1 MNRTGLLWLIL
12 ACAVG
17 VLLWQRDP
25 LNLREADEGATTAD
39 IIVTGGR
46 TDSLAVDESLQRS
59 IEIQLIESQLLGR
72 DDLVRAKLQRLDVIN
87 PDAQSAYVYRVWLA
101 VRDGNVEDAER
112 MLSELK
118 ARFGE
123 TQTFLQL
130 TDYLALHS
138 YKKSAM
144 QQVTLLAKTG
154 RVKEAAQQLIQLY
167 PRGFVLLSSELEYL
181 QILARVDG
189 KRPVV
194 IRRLRALNDKYPNVA
209 PLRLALADQLLS
221 QNPGSQAG
229 QRILRD
235 LLDDPSLAQQ
245 AVQRWLAAL
254 AEQPIGPSRI
264 RTHTLLAERFPDN
277 IAAVQAKAL
286 ALEMRQEER
295 RLMRDPHY
303 RARSQGLALLEAGKL
318 IGAERKLRYA
328 LNGRP
333 NDPEVLGGL
342 GLVYLRRGEHQQA
355 LSYFRDAERVNR
367 DPDQQ
372 SRWRSLIDTAAY
384 WRALRR
390 GEALLEAGQ
399 FASARKAFYDA
410 LAIEGSEVEPLIG
423 LAELARREGD
433 FSGADAFYRQALSHE
448 ADNQDALWGRIQ
460 LHRQWR
466 GPRQAEQVYWRYS
479 AAQRARVAPLRRAW
493 LREQS
498 VEQLARARESGDRAA
513 VSSALEELLRYPPLS
528 PWQRLDAAEAMIEL
542 GDSERAD
549 QYMAKTPGV
558 SGDAEGV
565 FAYALYLSARGRPG
579 LAIEQ
584 LRSIPRARRSNAM
597 RSNLLR
603 LEFAQAVAGLPV
615 DDRQGRLQSLQAL
628 EERYRDDADTQLS
641 LAEMWWQEGEEERAR
656 GLIEPLLPMSSQSI
670 ERQQRVALLW
680 LEMGDLNAFERWY
693 RPLRTEANANGLSDA
708 ELEALSAR
716 YAMAKGQYFAERD
729 KAILARRYYRDA
741 ADIRGEHRP
750 QALLALLSLSGKSGD
765 QRAFAQHQQALFSM
779 RAQLTGEQVLEAAT
793 LQSQYGKQAL
803 SEQWL
808 ALLPKRGDVS
818 DQQLR
823 TAMQQAI
830 AAKDWSAAQRYA
842 YAALQRAQGQ
852 PVDAALSEDAR
863 RQLYDN
869 ADREYWLGSS
879 VVAAIDE
886 LRERQSGYIKA
897 GIDLTERRS
906 GTGLQQIPI
915 ELRWPFP
922 RYDGHALLR
931 VDRVSIDSGKV
942 DYLDPDGNTPPGITR
957 IPFEESASG
966 TAVGVGWQARNWQV
980 DIGTTPLGF
989 TKQDWV
995 GGASIRGKLGK
1006 FGWSAT
1012 ASRRPETGTALSY
1025 AGMTVPSGA
1034 TGAGKEWGGVLR
1046 SGIKFGL
1053 NYDQGGRYGYWS
1065 SAQVH
1070 QLHGDD
1076 VADNQRL
1083 GLLGGVYRRIIAE
1096 ENRNLRIGLNAM
1108 WLSYDKNL
1116 SEYSLQHGAYYSPQQ
1131 YVSLS
1136 IPVRYFGRVGEHWS
1150 YLLGGAVSFSQS
1162 DEDPLYELAT
1172 GGGAGGGPGYF
1183 LEAAIERRV
1192 SRHWYIGLAADI
1204 YRADFYEP
1212 NHASLYVKYQF
1223 DDRWQPIYTP
1233 PEPPIPYSDFD

>member
-1 MNRTGLLWLIL
+1 MNRIGLLWLIL
-12 ACAVG
+12 ACVVG

-25 LNLREADEGATTAD
+25 LKLREADESATTAD
-39 IIVTGGR
+39 IIVTAGR
-46 TDSLAVDESLQRS
+46 TDSPTVGESLQKN

-72 DDLVRAKLQRLDVIN
+72 DDLVRAKLQRLDIIN
-87 PDAQSAYVYRVWLA
+87 PDARNAYVYRVWLA
-101 VRDGNVEDAER
+101 IHDGNVEDAER
-112 MLSELK
+112 ILSEFK

-130 TDYLALHS
+130 NDYLALHS
-138 YKKSAM
+138 YKKSSM

-189 KRPVV
+189 KRPVA
-194 IRRLRALNDKYPNVA
+194 IRRLRDLNDQYPNVA

-221 QNPGSQAG
+221 QNPDSQAG
-229 QRILRD
+229 QRILSD

-245 AVQRWLAAL
+245 AVQRWLVAL
-254 AEQPIGPSRI
+254 AEQPLGPSRI

-303 RARSQGLALLEAGKL
+303 RARSQGLALLEAGNL
-318 IGAERKLRYA
+318 GGAERKLRYA

-333 NDPEVLGGL
+333 KDPEVLGGL

-355 LSYFRDAERVNR
+355 LNYFRDAERVNR

-372 SRWRSLIDTAAY
+372 SRWRALIDTAAY

-390 GEALLEAGQ
+390 GEALLERGQ
-399 FASARKAFYDA
+399 YASARKAFYEA
-410 LAIEGSEVEPLIG
+410 LSIQSAEVEPLIG
-423 LAELARREGD
+423 LADLSRGEGD
-433 FSGADAFYRQALSHE
+433 FAAADTFYRQALSQE
-448 ADNQDALWGRIQ
+448 PLNTDALWGRIQ

-466 GPRQAEQVYWRYS
+466 GHDQAEQLYRRY
-479 AAQRARVAPLRRAW
+479 
-493 LREQS
+493 S
-498 VEQLARARESGDRAA
+498 VEQQASVAELRTAWRRQQSAELLAQARASGDPVALA
-513 VSSALEELLRYPPLS
+513 SALDALLEYPPLS
-528 PWQRLDAAEAMIEL
+528 PWQRLDAAQAMVEL
-542 GDSERAD
+542 GDSGRAD
-549 QYMAKTPGV
+549 QYMAQTPRV
-558 SGDAEGV
+558 TGDAEGI
-565 FAYALYLSARGRPG
+565 FAYALYLSSRGQR
-579 LAIEQ
+579 AQAVEQ
-584 LRSIPRARRSNAM
+584 LRSIPKARRSDAM

-603 LEFAQAVAGLPV
+603 MEFEQAVAGLPS
-615 DDRQGRLQSLQAL
+615 DDRQNRLQQLQDL
-628 EERYRDDADTQLS
+628 EDQYKDSPDTRLS
-641 LAEMWWQEGEEERAR
+641 LAQMWWREGEEGRAR
-656 GLIEPLLPMSSQSI
+656 ELIQSLLPLASQSAD
-670 ERQQRVALLW
+670 RQQGVAELW
-680 LEMGDLNAFERWY
+680 LEMGELKAFERWY
-693 RPLRTEANANGLSDA
+693 RPMRAKANRSGVDGQQLDA
-708 ELEALSAR
+708 LAAR
-716 YAMAKGQYFAERD
+716 YAMAKGQYFAEREEEV
-729 KAILARRYYRDA
+729 LARRYYREA
-741 ADIRGEHRP
+741 ADIRGEHRAE
-750 QALLALLSLSGKSGD
+750 ALLALMSLSGKSAD
-765 QRAFAQHQQALFSM
+765 TSAFAQHHQMLFAM
-779 RAQLTGEQVLEAAT
+779 RAELSAEQVLQAAAINT
-793 LQSQYGKQAL
+793 QYGKAKA
-803 SEQWL
+803 SKQWL

-852 PVDAALSEDAR
+852 PVDTALSEDAR
-863 RQLYDN
+863 RQLYDS

-906 GTGLQQIPI
+906 GTALQQIPI

-922 RYDGHALLR
+922 RYDGHAILR
-931 VDRVSIDSGKV
+931 VDRVSIDSGQV
-942 DYLDPDGNTPPGITR
+942 DYLDPDGNTPPNITR
-957 IPFEESASG
+957 IPFDESASG
-966 TAVGVGWQARNWQV
+966 TAVGLGWQARNWQA

-989 TKQDWV
+989 TKENWV
-995 GGASIRGKLGK
+995 GGVSVKGKLGK

-1034 TGAGKEWGGVLR
+1034 TESGKEWGGVLR
-1046 SGIKFGL
+1046 SGIKLGL

-1065 SAQVH
+1065 SAQIH

-1076 VADNQRL
+1076 VADNRRL

-1136 IPVRYFGRVGEHWS
+1136 IPVRYFGRIGEHWS

>member
-1 MNRTGLLWLIL
+1 MNRIGLLWLIL
-12 ACAVG
+12 ACVVG

-25 LNLREADEGATTAD
+25 LKLREADESATTAD
-39 IIVTGGR
+39 IIVTAGR
-46 TDSLAVDESLQRS
+46 TDSPTVGESLQKS

-72 DDLVRAKLQRLDVIN
+72 DDLVRAKLQRLDIIN
-87 PDAQSAYVYRVWLA
+87 PDARNAYVYRVWLA
-101 VRDGNVEDAER
+101 IHDGNVEDAER
-112 MLSELK
+112 ILSEFK

-130 TDYLALHS
+130 NDYLALHS
-138 YKKSAM
+138 YKKSSM

-189 KRPVV
+189 KRPVA
-194 IRRLRALNDKYPNVA
+194 IRRLRDLNDQYPNVA

-221 QNPGSQAG
+221 QNPDSQAG
-229 QRILRD
+229 QRILSD

-254 AEQPIGPSRI
+254 AEQPLGPSRI

-303 RARSQGLALLEAGKL
+303 RARSQGLALLEAGNL
-318 IGAERKLRYA
+318 GGAERKLRYA

-355 LSYFRDAERVNR
+355 LNYFRDAERVNR

-372 SRWRSLIDTAAY
+372 SRWRALIDTAAY

-390 GEALLEAGQ
+390 GEALLERGQ
-399 FASARKAFYDA
+399 YASARKAFYEA
-410 LAIEGSEVEPLIG
+410 LSIQSAEVEPLIG
-423 LAELARREGD
+423 LADLSRGEGD
-433 FSGADAFYRQALSHE
+433 FAAADTFYRQALSQE
-448 ADNQDALWGRIQ
+448 PLNTDALWGRIQ

-466 GPRQAEQVYWRYS
+466 GHDQAEQLYRRY
-479 AAQRARVAPLRRAW
+479 
-493 LREQS
+493 S
-498 VEQLARARESGDRAA
+498 VEQQASVAELRTAWRRQQSAELLAQARASGDPVALA
-513 VSSALEELLRYPPLS
+513 SALDALLEYPPLS
-528 PWQRLDAAEAMIEL
+528 PWQRLDAAQAMVEL
-542 GDSERAD
+542 GDSGRAD
-549 QYMAKTPGV
+549 QYMAQTPRV
-558 SGDAEGV
+558 SGDAEGI
-565 FAYALYLSARGRPG
+565 FAYALYLSSRGQR
-579 LAIEQ
+579 AQAVEQ
-584 LRSIPRARRSNAM
+584 LRSIPKARRSDAM

-603 LEFAQAVAGLPV
+603 MEFEQAVAGLPS
-615 DDRQGRLQSLQAL
+615 DDRQNRLQQLQDL
-628 EERYRDDADTQLS
+628 EDQYKDSPDTRLS
-641 LAEMWWQEGEEERAR
+641 LAQMWWREGEEGRAR
-656 GLIEPLLPMSSQSI
+656 ELIQSLLPLASQSAD
-670 ERQQRVALLW
+670 RQQGVAELW
-680 LEMGDLNAFERWY
+680 LEMGELKAFERWY
-693 RPLRTEANANGLSDA
+693 RPMRAKANRSGVDGQQLDA
-708 ELEALSAR
+708 LAAR
-716 YAMAKGQYFAERD
+716 YAMAKGQYFAERE
-729 KAILARRYYRDA
+729 KEVLARRYYREA
-741 ADIRGEHRP
+741 ADIRGEHRAE
-750 QALLALLSLSGKSGD
+750 ALLALMSLSGKSAD
-765 QRAFAQHQQALFSM
+765 TSAFAQHHQMLFAM
-779 RAQLTGEQVLEAAT
+779 RAELSAEQVLQAAAINT
-793 LQSQYGKQAL
+793 QYGKAKA
-803 SEQWL
+803 SKQWL

-852 PVDAALSEDAR
+852 PVDTALSEDAR
-863 RQLYDN
+863 RQLYDS

-906 GTGLQQIPI
+906 GTALQQIPI

-922 RYDGHALLR
+922 RYDGHAILR
-931 VDRVSIDSGKV
+931 VDRVSIDSGQV
-942 DYLDPDGNTPPGITR
+942 DYLDPDGNTPPNITR
-957 IPFEESASG
+957 IPFDESASG
-966 TAVGVGWQARNWQV
+966 TAVGLGWQARNWQA

-989 TKQDWV
+989 TKENWV
-995 GGASIRGKLGK
+995 GGVSARGKLGK

-1034 TGAGKEWGGVLR
+1034 TESGKEWGGVLR
-1046 SGIKFGL
+1046 SGLKFGL
-1053 NYDQGGRYGYWS
+1053 SYDQGGRYGYWS
-1065 SAQVH
+1065 SAQIH

-1076 VADNQRL
+1076 VADNRRL

-1136 IPVRYFGRVGEHWS
+1136 IPVRYFGRIGEHWS

-1223 DDRWQPIYTP
+1223 DDRWQPMYTP

>member
-1 MNRTGLLWLIL
+1 MNRIGLLWLIL
-12 ACAVG
+12 ACVVG

-25 LNLREADEGATTAD
+25 LKLREADESATTAD
-39 IIVTGGR
+39 IIVTAGR
-46 TDSLAVDESLQRS
+46 TDSPTVGESLQKN

-72 DDLVRAKLQRLDVIN
+72 DDLVRAKLQRLDIIN
-87 PDAQSAYVYRVWLA
+87 PDARNAYVYRVWLA
-101 VRDGNVEDAER
+101 IHDGNVEDAER
-112 MLSELK
+112 ILSEFK

-130 TDYLALHS
+130 NDYLALHS
-138 YKKSAM
+138 YKKSSM

-189 KRPVV
+189 KRPVA
-194 IRRLRALNDKYPNVA
+194 IRRLRDLNDQYPNVA

-221 QNPGSQAG
+221 QNPDSQAG
-229 QRILRD
+229 QRILSD

-254 AEQPIGPSRI
+254 AEQPLGPSRI

-318 IGAERKLRYA
+318 GGAERKLRYA

-333 NDPEVLGGL
+333 KDPEVLGGL

-355 LSYFRDAERVNR
+355 LNYFRDAERVNR

-372 SRWRSLIDTAAY
+372 SRWRALIDTAAY

-390 GEALLEAGQ
+390 GEALLERGQ
-399 FASARKAFYDA
+399 YASARKAFYEA
-410 LAIEGSEVEPLIG
+410 LSIQSAEVEPLIG
-423 LAELARREGD
+423 LADLSRGEGD
-433 FSGADAFYRQALSHE
+433 FAAADTFYRQALSQE
-448 ADNQDALWGRIQ
+448 PLNTDALWGRIQ

-466 GPRQAEQVYWRYS
+466 GHDQAEQLYRRY
-479 AAQRARVAPLRRAW
+479 
-493 LREQS
+493 S
-498 VEQLARARESGDRAA
+498 VEQQASVAELRTAWRRQQSAELLAQARASGDPVALA
-513 VSSALEELLRYPPLS
+513 SALDALLEYPPLS
-528 PWQRLDAAEAMIEL
+528 PWQRLDAAQAMVEL
-542 GDSERAD
+542 GDSGRAD
-549 QYMAKTPGV
+549 QYMAQTPRV
-558 SGDAEGV
+558 TGDAEGI
-565 FAYALYLSARGRPG
+565 FAYALYLSSRGQR
-579 LAIEQ
+579 AQAVEQ
-584 LRSIPRARRSNAM
+584 LRSIPKARRSDAM

-603 LEFAQAVAGLPV
+603 MEFEQAVAGLPS
-615 DDRQGRLQSLQAL
+615 DDRQNRLQQLQDL
-628 EERYRDDADTQLS
+628 EDQYKDSPDTRLS
-641 LAEMWWQEGEEERAR
+641 LAQMWWREGEEGRAR
-656 GLIEPLLPMSSQSI
+656 ELIQSLLPLASQSAD
-670 ERQQRVALLW
+670 RQQGVAELW
-680 LEMGDLNAFERWY
+680 LEMGELKAFERWY
-693 RPLRTEANANGLSDA
+693 RPMRAKANRSGVDGQQLDA
-708 ELEALSAR
+708 LAAR
-716 YAMAKGQYFAERD
+716 YAMAKGQYFAERE
-729 KAILARRYYRDA
+729 KEVLARRYYREA
-741 ADIRGEHRP
+741 ADIRGEHRAE
-750 QALLALLSLSGKSGD
+750 ALLALMSLSGKSAD
-765 QRAFAQHQQALFSM
+765 TSAFAQHHQMLFAM
-779 RAQLTGEQVLEAAT
+779 RAELSAEQVLQAAAINT
-793 LQSQYGKQAL
+793 QYGKAKA
-803 SEQWL
+803 SKQWL

-852 PVDAALSEDAR
+852 PVDTALSEDAR
-863 RQLYDN
+863 RQLYDS

-906 GTGLQQIPI
+906 GTALQQIPI

-922 RYDGHALLR
+922 RYDGHAILR
-931 VDRVSIDSGKV
+931 VDRVSIDSGQV
-942 DYLDPDGNTPPGITR
+942 DYLDPDGNTPPNITR
-957 IPFEESASG
+957 IPFDESASG
-966 TAVGVGWQARNWQV
+966 TAVGLGWQARNWQA

-989 TKQDWV
+989 TKENWV
-995 GGASIRGKLGK
+995 GGVSVKGKLGK

-1034 TGAGKEWGGVLR
+1034 TESGKEWGGVLR
-1046 SGIKFGL
+1046 SGIKLGL

-1065 SAQVH
+1065 SAQIH

-1076 VADNQRL
+1076 VADNRRL